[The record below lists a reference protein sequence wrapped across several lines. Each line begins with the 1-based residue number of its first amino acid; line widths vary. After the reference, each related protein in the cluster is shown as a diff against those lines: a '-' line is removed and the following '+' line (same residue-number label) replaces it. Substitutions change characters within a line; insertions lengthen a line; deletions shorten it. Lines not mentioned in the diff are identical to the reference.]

1 MTASSNS
8 TCQAPCHIRTI
19 CQPPHHHTP
28 FPVTTSLYSISHIIP
43 PEQAYAEITS
53 PPSKPKHISQPSM
66 HTPQLPSRPTHTICT
81 NRSTWPTPPSK
92 NQHTQPRN
100 TTATTPAIPDLSS
113 RHPITTA
120 PARRSLAPFPRRL
133 EHTSRSEWLVRRSLQ
148 RDPET
153 LKRRRLISMFGRG

>member
-92 NQHTQPRN
+92 NPHTTKEHNSHNASDPRSQLPPSN
-100 TTATTPAIPDLSS
+100 HHRACSPEPRSVPKA
-113 RHPITTA
+113 
-120 PARRSLAPFPRRL
+120 ARA
-133 EHTSRSEWLVRRSLQ
+133 H
-148 RDPET
+148 
-153 LKRRRLISMFGRG
+153 